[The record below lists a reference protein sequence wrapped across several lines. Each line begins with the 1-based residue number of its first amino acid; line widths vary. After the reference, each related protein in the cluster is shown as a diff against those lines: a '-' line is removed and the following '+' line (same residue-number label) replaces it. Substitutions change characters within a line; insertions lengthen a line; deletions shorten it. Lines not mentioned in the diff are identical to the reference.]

1 MPYGERRTVVL
12 KKIKNPAPLIHSKS
26 TCPKPPGLDEW
37 YGYDIERRMWVRP
50 FGDGVHSDMLI
61 RISIEAK
68 NKINDFKTVMEV
80 SFTNNPHAG
89 AYVMKKDDF
98 SEMKSVYCA
107 DTNAFYQS
115 SFKFIHEKHPV
126 MTQTQFFKYVSGAQ
140 KIDTR
145 LDDNSYIVFRTR
157 TKVDDNGELVSSHY
171 GKIYGLWQFYGGI
184 RAANVQFNPTP
195 NDPNLE
201 DEETAKYSQMRRRQR
216 EEQMIK
222 K

>member
-1 MPYGERRTVVL
+1 MGYYEDVYLKRLNHYGVDWQ
-12 KKIKNPAPLIHSKS
+12 S
-26 TCPKPPGLDEW
+26 
-37 YGYDIERRMWVRP
+37 
-50 FGDGVHSDMLI
+50 
-61 RISIEAK
+61 RIQGQREE
-68 NKINDFKTVMEV
+68 NFRLQQ
-80 SFTNNPHAG
+80 
-89 AYVMKKDDF
+89 
-98 SEMKSVYCA
+98 MKSVYYA
-107 DTNAFYQS
+107 DTNAIYQS

-126 MTQTQFFKYVSGAQ
+126 MTQTQFFKYVSGTQ

-157 TKVDDNGELVSSHY
+157 TKVDENGKLVSSHY